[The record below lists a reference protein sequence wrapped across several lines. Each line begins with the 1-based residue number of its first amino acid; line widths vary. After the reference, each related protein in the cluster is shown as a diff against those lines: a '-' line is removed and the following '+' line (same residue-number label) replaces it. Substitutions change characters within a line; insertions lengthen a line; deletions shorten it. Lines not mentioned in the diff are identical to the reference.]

1 MQPNMKTFLII
12 LLAASIVTLIM
23 GIVRVAFNYRRYDN
37 PVDLIFDM
45 LFLDVMID
53 TITSLFD

>member
-1 MQPNMKTFLII
+1 MKTFLII